1 MRPFL
6 SLMAIYEIDI
16 CAKLNGGAVRQAP
29 LKLCVCVYLYY
40 GCYSEIV

>member
-29 LKLCVCVYLYY
+29 LKLCVYTCTMGV
-40 GCYSEIV
+40 IVK